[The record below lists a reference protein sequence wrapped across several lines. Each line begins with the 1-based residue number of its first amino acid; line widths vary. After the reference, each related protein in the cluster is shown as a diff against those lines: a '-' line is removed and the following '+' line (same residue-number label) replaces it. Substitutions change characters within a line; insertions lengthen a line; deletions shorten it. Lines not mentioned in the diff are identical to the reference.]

1 MVTKKDKFLAAAQ
14 KYLERGSPQK
24 ALVELQ
30 NAIKEDPKDTR
41 TWLRMAE
48 VHVRLG
54 QTAKATEVY
63 QKTVD
68 LYVEQGF
75 FQRAVAVYKN
85 IIKLAPDFIDAR
97 TKLADVYRQLGLLS
111 DAVQQLEQAALLHQK
126 AGRLAESA
134 MVLRQM
140 IELSPDQP
148 APRIRYAE
156 LAAQAGQNDEAAQEF
171 AAAAQLLKDQGR
183 ADEFVRVAERL
194 LQFQPTNAAVAKDVA
209 VKLIERNNGRGA
221 LTRLKPCFDVDPRD
235 PEILDLLA
243 RCFDQIGQPHKS
255 LPILKELCRVYAD
268 TGRIAERN
276 ATAQRVL
283 ALDPNDPE
291 AREMTARPTGAMPR
305 MGTVTPLRPSSAM
318 ATTRP
323 TGKRPVAITFSE
335 MEVPPA
341 LQIKYQ
347 TPSPSPEAPSVADQM
362 AIASGMMEKPD
373 DEAEIKRILAEADVF
388 VKYGLVERAAEHLR
402 RVFERVPSHEAAHER
417 LAAVLT
423 QLGRHTEAAAEL
435 ETLAQQV
442 FSTNRDEAAAYA
454 RRALE
459 LNPACNR
466 AREVL
471 AVIERQAQ
479 HEGPASTEAEKT
491 DPHGLEASEPELI
504 ESGEIE
510 LLGEETTN
518 PSFSGDAEG
527 ELGAAFGASEF
538 APASEPVAEAVAFD
552 DGATNV
558 FSKAVGPAAAAEPDE
573 GAVTADLEQ
582 VDFFIAQALYDEAQ
596 SLLDDMEAR
605 YPGHMLVTDRRE
617 RLAQLS
623 RNAGQGAVPN
633 AEAGQAAFAAGG
645 TVIVPGGPAVGPQDL
660 DTHADLALMNK
671 TMERHDVA
679 IQHFT
684 ALLADPAREVYAM
697 TMIGESQDALGN
709 AAEAIRCYQD
719 ALKRPSATEADAT
732 QLYYL
737 LGKVFYKMGDR
748 REALY
753 YFERVSKRDAG
764 FRDVQRY
771 VAQLKTRTVPQ

>member
-54 QTAKATEVY
+54 QTSKATEVY

-75 FQRAVAVYKN
+75 FQRAVAVYRN
-85 IIKLAPDFIDAR
+85 IIKLAPDFLDAR

-126 AGRLAESA
+126 AGRLPEAA
-134 MVLRQM
+134 AVLRQM
-140 IELSPDQP
+140 IELSPDQA
-148 APRIRYAE
+148 APRIRFAE

-171 AAAAQLLKDQGR
+171 AAAAQLLRDQGR

-194 LQFQPTNAAVAKDVA
+194 LHFQPTNTAIAKEVAL
-209 VKLIERNNGRGA
+209 KLLERNNGRAA
-221 LTRLKPCFDVDPRD
+221 LTRLKPCFDLDPRD

-243 RCFDQIGQPHKS
+243 RSFEQIGQSHKS

-268 TGRIAERN
+268 AGQIAERN

-283 ALDPNDPE
+283 ALDPNDTE
-291 AREMTARPTGAMPR
+291 VREMIARATGAMPR
-305 MGTVTPLRPSSAM
+305 MGTVTPLRP
-318 ATTRP
+318 ATGTP
-323 TGKRPVAITFSE
+323 SLPSGKRPVSITFSE

-347 TPSPSPEAPSVADQM
+347 TPSPEAVPSVADQM
-362 AIASGMMEKPD
+362 AIASGLVEKPD
-373 DEAEIKRILAEADVF
+373 DDAEIKRILAEADVF

-402 RVFERVPSHEAAHER
+402 RVFERVPSHVAAHER
-417 LAAVLT
+417 LAAVLV
-423 QLGRHTEAAAEL
+423 QLGRNTEAAAEL
-435 ETLAQQV
+435 ETLSQQV
-442 FSTNRDEAAAYA
+442 FSVSRDEAVAYA

-459 LNPACNR
+459 LNPGCKR

-471 AVIERQAQ
+471 AAVERQV
-479 HEGPASTEAEKT
+479 ESGKT
-491 DPHGLEASEPELI
+491 SSMTGGKPNPHGAGGSEPELI

-510 LLGEETTN
+510 LIGEEATN
-518 PSFSGDAEG
+518 PSYSGDAEAD
-527 ELGAAFGASEF
+527 LGAAFGSGEF
-538 APASEPVAEAVAFD
+538 GRVPEAAPEAVAFD
-552 DGATNV
+552 DGATGV
-558 FSKAVGPAAAAEPDE
+558 FSKEVAPAAPVEHDEAAV
-573 GAVTADLEQ
+573 AADLEQ
-582 VDFFIAQALYDEAQ
+582 VDFFIAQALYEEAQ
-596 SLLDDMEAR
+596 TLLDDMEER
-605 YPGHMLVTDRRE
+605 YPGHMLVVDRRE
-617 RLAQLS
+617 RLSLVA
-623 RNAGQGAVPN
+623 RNAGQGAVPA

-645 TVIVPGGPAVGPQDL
+645 TVIIPGGAGTVGPQDM

-684 ALLADPAREVYAM
+684 ALLADPAREVYALS
-697 TMIGESQDALGN
+697 MIGESQEALGN
-709 AAEAIRCYQD
+709 FAEAIRCYQD
-719 ALKRPSATEADAT
+719 ALKRPQATEADAT

-737 LGKVFYKMGDR
+737 LGKVFYNMGDR

-764 FRDVQRY
+764 YRDVQRF
-771 VAQLKTRTVPQ
+771 VAQLKTRTTPQ